1 MMDEDK
7 VRKIIDS
14 LEDKSMKSVMQHFKE
29 NYQGKVDM
37 SLVSR
42 VGSLSLNKEMRIRG
56 IS

>member
-1 MMDEDK
+1 MMDEDE

-42 VGSLSLNKEMRIRG
+42 VARSL
-56 IS
+56 